1 MSTNRTTLCRYK
13 ICLIAEDNIDTAEFI
28 FFGRMAQRLIK
39 KMWTPSSRLIHLVS
53 FQAKLQTYW
62 KSLSSGMLASP
73 KAQLFIAV
81 FPSK

>member
-1 MSTNRTTLCRYK
+1 MSNNQTALCRYK
-13 ICLIAEDNIDTAEFI
+13 ISLTAEDDTDTAEFI

-39 KMWTPSSRLIHLVS
+39 KMWTPSSRLIHPVS
-53 FQAKLQTYW
+53 FQEKLQIYW
-62 KSLSSGMLASP
+62 KSLSSGMLASL